1 MQALKT
7 RKPGPKP
14 KQTRIKYTIET
25 QKTPT
30 MHVEKNR
37 MHCTDTQAKSL
48 LFINCHKDYYLFPT
62 INFITI

>member
-14 KQTRIKYTIET
+14 KQIRIKYTIET
-25 QKTPT
+25 QMSCT

-37 MHCTDTQAKSL
+37 MHCTDTQAKS
-48 LFINCHKDYYLFPT
+48 DYYLFLT
-62 INFITI
+62 INVITI